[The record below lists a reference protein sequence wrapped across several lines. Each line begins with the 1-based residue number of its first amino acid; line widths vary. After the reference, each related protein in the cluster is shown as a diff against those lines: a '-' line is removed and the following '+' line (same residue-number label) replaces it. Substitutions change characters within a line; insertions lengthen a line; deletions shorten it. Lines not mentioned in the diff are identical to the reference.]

1 MGDPSGGSVF
11 VACRFRFRHGGQ
23 NASRIKGGRKD
34 LAITIM
40 RCPLAGLGRVSTGMV
55 DARFWRGLGLRRKRL

>member
-23 NASRIKGGRKD
+23 NASRIKGRRKD

-40 RCPLAGLGRVSTGMV
+40 RCRWPGSAGINGHGRRPLLARLGP
-55 DARFWRGLGLRRKRL
+55 